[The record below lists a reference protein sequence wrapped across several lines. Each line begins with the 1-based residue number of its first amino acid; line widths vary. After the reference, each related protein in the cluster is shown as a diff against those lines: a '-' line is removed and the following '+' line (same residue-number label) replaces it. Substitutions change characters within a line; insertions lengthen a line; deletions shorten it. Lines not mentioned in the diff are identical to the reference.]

1 MLNTKSDLFILV
13 EKVLLCLASRH
24 SYLHFQVAAEL
35 EESRTGE
42 LEWEDMSENML
53 WRKNI
58 FSRLWPIGTHLY
70 IFTDLQNFPSSL
82 KRQGKTKGVKEV
94 LEWECKL
101 LLRESFEI
109 RCAINFPQDI
119 WVLLC
124 LSLHIRCEI
133 TSVPFHLTTANR
145 S

>member
-1 MLNTKSDLFILV
+1 M
-13 EKVLLCLASRH
+13 AHRH
-24 SYLHFQVAAEL
+24 S
-35 EESRTGE
+35 
-42 LEWEDMSENML
+42 
-53 WRKNI
+53 
-58 FSRLWPIGTHLY
+58 PLY
-70 IFTDLQNFPSSL
+70 IQRFTKFP
-82 KRQGKTKGVKEV
+82 KFIKVTRKDKGCERGIRMGMQVIVEG
-94 LEWECKL
+94 
-101 LLRESFEI
+101 I